1 VTDAAGVP
9 LVARCGP
16 ANRHDSIGF
25 EALLD
30 AVPPVRT
37 PAGRRRFRPG
47 KLHADKGYDIP
58 RCRAALRQR
67 RIGDRIARVGVEP
80 RHRLGRRRWVVE
92 QTLALLKQFR
102 RLAVRHERKEEHYQA
117 FLTLGCCVFCLRRL
131 WTTPRL

>member
-1 VTDAAGVP
+1 M
-9 LVARCGP
+9 
-16 ANRHDSIGF
+16 
-25 EALLD
+25 LD

-58 RCRAALRQR
+58 RCRAALRER
-67 RIGDRIARVGVEP
+67 RIGDRIARVGVESSA
-80 RHRLGRRRWVVE
+80 RLGRRRWVVE

-102 RLAVRHERKEEHYQA
+102 RLAVRHERREEHFQA

-131 WTTPRL
+131 WQIPQL